1 MLGAG
6 GNRGPGCSIGV
17 KHYLNSAGESRGGK
31 PGDCARVGTCPETPC
46 PTTACV
52 RKRREHAQGEGGFSS
67 RHVLH
72 HQLKIDCSV
81 PFRTTPLPKILL
93 KVDAILEDQQSKGG
107 EDSTDKLLRNA
118 AKDIVEYDFEEKT
131 KELKEF
137 KAKAKALKT
146 ILVSVRVF
154 WRGWFLVSPTHSA
167 Y

>member
-1 MLGAG
+1 M
-6 GNRGPGCSIGV
+6 
-17 KHYLNSAGESRGGK
+17 
-31 PGDCARVGTCPETPC
+31 
-46 PTTACV
+46 
-52 RKRREHAQGEGGFSS
+52 
-67 RHVLH
+67 
-72 HQLKIDCSV
+72 
-81 PFRTTPLPKILL
+81 
-93 KVDAILEDQQSKGG
+93 DAILEDQQSKGG